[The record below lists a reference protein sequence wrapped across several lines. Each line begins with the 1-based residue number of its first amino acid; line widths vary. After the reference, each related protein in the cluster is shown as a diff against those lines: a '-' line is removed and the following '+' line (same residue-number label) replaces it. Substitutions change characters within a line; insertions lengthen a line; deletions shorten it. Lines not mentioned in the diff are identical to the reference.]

1 MTAQN
6 QTIESKQQIFDLLN
20 RHQADIASYGAARIG
35 LFGSYVRNQ
44 QEETSDI
51 DLLVE
56 FQEGK
61 KTFKNLVHLSYY
73 LQDLLKHKV
82 QLVTWLGLAD
92 FVKREVVKEIEY
104 VAIAD

>member
-1 MTAQN
+1 MLTERQKVEN
-6 QTIESKQQIFDLLN
+6 KSQIFDLLKK
-20 RHQADIASYGAARIG
+20 HQSEIASFGAARLG

-44 QEETSDI
+44 QKETSDI

-56 FQEGK
+56 FQQGK

-82 QLVTWLGLAD
+82 QLVTWMGLAD
-92 FVKREVVKEIEY
+92 FVKKEVAKEIEY
-104 VAIAD
+104 VAITD